1 MVELPNLFFG
11 GGERES
17 FSQGERKR
25 ERRGERGRA
34 RDAKELP
41 NVFFSSFSIGNSFN
55 KNTVIFFKYI
65 DSRMRKNRIE
75 RQTTIT
81 TTTTTWRKNI
91 ILVVNTPYH
100 R

>member
-1 MVELPNLFFG
+1 MKQ
-11 GGERES
+11 
-17 FSQGERKR
+17 QGLDYTNPTN
-25 ERRGERGRA
+25 A
-34 RDAKELP
+34 LYSAS
-41 NVFFSSFSIGNSFN
+41 VQI

-65 DSRMRKNRIE
+65 DSRKRKKGIE